1 MKRKASPRTPVDAY
15 IADQTD
21 EARRSLA
28 LVRRTVRAALPDAE
42 ETISYRIP
50 AFRLHGRIVL
60 YFAGWTGHYA
70 LYPANT
76 EVVAAFRGALAPYVV
91 AKGTIRF
98 PYSEPVPTQL
108 ITRIAKFRARQIAA
122 KRSSTRRRTIV
133 SRPSA
138 ARKGRQTRRRPVR

>member
-1 MKRKASPRTPVDAY
+1 MKRKVSPRKSVDAY
-15 IADQTD
+15 IADQTK

-42 ETISYRIP
+42 ETISYRLP

-60 YFAGWTGHYA
+60 YFAAWAGHYA

-76 EVVAAFRGALAPYVV
+76 EVVAALQGALAPYEV

-98 PYSEPVPTQL
+98 PYTEPVPTQL

-122 KRSSTRRRTIV
+122 KKKSTRMRTIV

-138 ARKGRQTRRRPVR
+138 ARKDRQTRRRPAR